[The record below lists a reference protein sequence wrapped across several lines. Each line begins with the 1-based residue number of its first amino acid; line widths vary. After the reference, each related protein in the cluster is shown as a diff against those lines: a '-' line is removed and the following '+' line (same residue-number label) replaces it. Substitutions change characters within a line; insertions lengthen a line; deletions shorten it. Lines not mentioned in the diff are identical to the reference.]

1 MPDVNELLGGAQDAI
16 TVKRV
21 FGDAIETE
29 GVTVIPAA
37 KVGGGGGGGGDN
49 ENNGGGGFGLGAR
62 PVGAYVIKGDDV
74 KWVPAIDANRLLA
87 FAFIV
92 DSCSRSNAEAWRNAD
107 RLGRL
112 AAAYRISAVSAA
124 EILAFVLRR

>member
-49 ENNGGGGFGLGAR
+49 ENNGGGGFGLSAR

-74 KWVPAIDANRLLA
+74 RWVPAVDVNRLLA
-87 FAFIV
+87 FAFV
-92 DSCSRSNAEAWRNAD
+92 VG
-107 RLGRL
+107 LGF
-112 AAAYRISAVSAA
+112 A
-124 EILAFVLRR
+124 LRR